1 MKTSTFEKGIPML
14 PRVGACLAVF
24 LCALAF
30 AGTGCNQSAE
40 GDRCNPLRT
49 SDECGSGLVCSGN
62 PIGIAAAN
70 PIAFC
75 PENYCCPANG
85 AASSNPNC
93 QPGCNGGA
101 AAICATSPTT
111 QDAACALANGT
122 PLPSDDAEAE
132 GAAAPEGGGMSEAGE
147 ASTSD

>member
-14 PRVGACLAVF
+14 PRVGVYLAAV
-24 LCALAF
+24 LGALVIA
-30 AGTGCNQSAE
+30 TGCNQSSE

-49 SDECGSGLVCSGN
+49 SDECGGGLVCSGN
-62 PIGIAAAN
+62 PVGIAAAN
-70 PIAFC
+70 PIEFC
-75 PENYCCPANG
+75 PENYCCPPNG
-85 AASSNPNC
+85 GASSNPNC

-122 PLPSDDAEAE
+122 PLPSDDAAAE
-132 GAAAPEGGGMSEAGE
+132 GAATEAGE
-147 ASTSD
+147 